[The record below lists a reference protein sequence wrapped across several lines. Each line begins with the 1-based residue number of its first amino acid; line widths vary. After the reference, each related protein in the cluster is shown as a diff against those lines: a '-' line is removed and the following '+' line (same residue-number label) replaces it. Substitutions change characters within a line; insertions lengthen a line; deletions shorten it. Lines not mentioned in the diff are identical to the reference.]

1 MCLLICYKLNRI
13 QNSKMTS
20 FQKIYNDSQVHN
32 LFAWLTRLSGM
43 GWVSRS
49 SVVKGQKQIEKQGQF
64 VQSEMQQGDHELQ
77 G

>member
-1 MCLLICYKLNRI
+1 MTAKFTTFLLGCWR
-13 QNSKMTS
+13 
-20 FQKIYNDSQVHN
+20 
-32 LFAWLTRLSGM
+32 TRLSGM

>member
-32 LFAWLTRLSGM
+32 LVAWLLRDTVKWHG
-43 GWVSRS
+43 VSEQEQCG
-49 SVVKGQKQIEKQGQF
+49 KGTETN
-64 VQSEMQQGDHELQ
+64 
-77 G
+77 